1 VVCSLLFILC
11 FHCHSV
17 VLWPIGPLSGPFIVT
32 VGYHASVCVNN
43 FYGGYQSHRE
53 DCLVAHLLICYC
65 RSRAVVHSCS
75 TLLSCRRSWLT
86 VVFLT
91 KLVGL

>member
-53 DCLVAHLLICYC
+53 DCLVAHLFVIV
-65 RSRAVVHSCS
+65 A
-75 TLLSCRRSWLT
+75 
-86 VVFLT
+86 
-91 KLVGL
+91 LVLWYILVLRYLVAEGHGSL

>member
-1 VVCSLLFILC
+1 VVCNLPFILC

-43 FYGGYQSHRE
+43 FYGGYQSHQRIALLPTYLFVIVALGLWYILVLRY
-53 DCLVAHLLICYC
+53 LVAEGHGSLQF
-65 RSRAVVHSCS
+65 S
-75 TLLSCRRSWLT
+75 
-86 VVFLT
+86 
-91 KLVGL
+91 